1 MKIQCSCGVKH
12 EFELTPELA
21 SHPVKFVCPVC
32 GLDASEFVDGLI
44 RRELGQAAAPSG
56 TPVRIGLAASANP
69 PRRVARPDAPSLP
82 APPRAVVAPPTPAP
96 PAEPAPAQDQR
107 CSKHG
112 EVGVENCRVCGKP
125 ICAKCMELF
134 GYVCSP
140 LCKSKASA
148 RGITIPVF
156 KGQKSVVEAQ
166 QWRRIVW
173 LGWAVG
179 SAVVAV
185 LGFWAW
191 FRWSGSLPR
200 PIFSVR
206 FDQPAYSGQSAICG
220 KANDQLVFVHGDTL
234 ARHDMK
240 LKKEIWSCRL
250 LDQREIQ
257 AAVERERKSI
267 QARIDEANNED
278 RDRVP
283 GMPPPDR
290 MAEQIERAEAA
301 DLSLHVRG
309 QNVWVASPR
318 KLVRYDWDS
327 GKPVQEL
334 EVKGGF
340 GGVKAVGDELLLLD
354 ETAGQSSV
362 TRIDLVSGQSRTEQL
377 GSEPKPAAATSSGIV
392 GSSGAARGASLPRGM
407 PGADT
412 GRPMDPARVAQQAQK
427 LSMPERIALPATL
440 AANMNQERAFREMD
454 NGPQPDV
461 SEPGLAPASSFSL
474 VPTKDGCV
482 QLAVKLLESRL
493 TTRSAMKSPPSRPAL
508 SGDLTAANS
517 LGAANDL
524 LNEMQR
530 ERGGDKVQEDLSRYQ
545 VTLRRPGVDGEWT
558 GEVVGPPSLYPLQTV
573 NVLAANKLIVVFDQ
587 SNKKLWEKP
596 LTFNV
601 VGGTGALEPGG
612 SPYGQG
618 PCVERRDSL
627 YVYDEGVLTAF
638 DLANGNAR
646 WRVPT
651 VGAAGLFF
659 DDSGMLY
666 VNTTSASHEKLKYSR
681 QIDITQKENPVVMK
695 LDPRSG
701 KVLWSTQPGGLVNYA
716 SGKILLVVHSFM
728 PKEEDNPYVPDTGLE
743 QRPYLQ
749 IRRISSSNGQ
759 LLWEHLQQ
767 RAPLDIQF
775 DRNVIRIVFKK
786 EVQVL
791 KFLTL

>member
-21 SHPVKFVCPVC
+21 AHPAKFVCPAC

-56 TPVRIGLAASANP
+56 TPVHITLASSTNP
-69 PRRVARPDAPSLP
+69 PPRAARADAPP
-82 APPRAVVAPPTPAP
+82 PPTPPRAVAAHPSPTPAVS
-96 PAEPAPAQDQR
+96 APAQESR
-107 CSKHG
+107 CSKHA
-112 EVGVENCRVCGKP
+112 ELAVETCRVCGKP

-134 GYVCSP
+134 GYICSP
-140 LCKSKASA
+140 LCKSRASA
-148 RGITIPVF
+148 QGISIPVF
-156 KGQKSVVEAQ
+156 KGQKSVIEAR
-166 QWRRIVW
+166 QWRRVVA

-179 SAVVAV
+179 LAVIAAI
-185 LGFWAW
+185 GFWAW

-206 FDQPAYSGQSAICG
+206 FDQPAYSGQSFICG
-220 KANDQLVFVHGDTL
+220 KASDQIVFLHGDTL

-240 LKKEIWSCRL
+240 VKKEVWSCRL
-250 LDQREIQ
+250 LDPKEIQ

-283 GMPPPDR
+283 RMPPPDR
-290 MAEQIERAEAA
+290 MAEQIERSEAA

-334 EVKGGF
+334 EVKEGF
-340 GGVKAVGDELLLLD
+340 GGVKQVGNELLLVD
-354 ETAGQSSV
+354 ETAGQSTV
-362 TRIDLVSGQSRTEQL
+362 THIDLVSGQSRTEQV
-377 GSEPKPAAATSSGIV
+377 GAAARPAAATTGGSVASS
-392 GSSGAARGASLPRGM
+392 SPRGASLPRGI
-407 PGADT
+407 PGADA
-412 GRPMDPARVAQQAQK
+412 GRPMDPSRVAQQAQK

-440 AANMNQERAFREMD
+440 AASMNQERAFREMD
-454 NGPQPDV
+454 NAPQPDAA
-461 SEPGLAPASSFSL
+461 EPALIPASNFSL
-474 VPTKDGCV
+474 VPTRDGCV
-482 QLAVKLLESRL
+482 QLAVKLLEARV
-493 TTRSAMKSPPSRPAL
+493 TTRSAMKPPTGRPAL

-517 LGAANDL
+517 LGAANDF
-524 LNEMQR
+524 LNELQR

-545 VTLRRPGVDGEWT
+545 VTLRRPGADGEWT
-558 GEVVGPPSLYPLQTV
+558 GEVVGPPSLYPLQSV
-573 NVLAANKLIVVFDQ
+573 NVLAPNKLIMVFDQ

-601 VGGTGALEPGG
+601 VGGTQALEPGG

-618 PCVERRDSL
+618 PCVERNGSL

-638 DLANGNAR
+638 DLTSGNVR

-659 DDSGMLY
+659 DDTGMLY
-666 VNTTSASHEKLKYSR
+666 VNTTSASHEKLTYSR
-681 QIDITQKENPVVMK
+681 QIDITQKDNPVVMK
-695 LDPRSG
+695 VDSRSG
-701 KVLWSTQPGGLVNYA
+701 KILWNTQPGGLVNYA

-728 PKEEDNPYVPDTGLE
+728 PEEEDNPYIPDTGLE

-749 IRRISSSNGQ
+749 IRRISASDGQ
-759 LLWEHLQQ
+759 LLWEHFQQ

-775 DRNVIRIVFKK
+775 DKNVIRIVFKK